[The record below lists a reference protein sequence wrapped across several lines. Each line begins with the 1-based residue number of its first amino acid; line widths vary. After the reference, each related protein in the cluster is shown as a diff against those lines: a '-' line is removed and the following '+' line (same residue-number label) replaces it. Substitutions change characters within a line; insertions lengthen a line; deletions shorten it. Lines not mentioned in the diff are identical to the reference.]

1 MRKSKKSYA
10 NITESGAERVYR
22 ELGESM
28 SAPFMFLLILLIGAY
43 QCVKII
49 ERKEMIQPMKSPTG
63 ADGKPP
69 ETYLE
74 VVMCWNCGKHNYC
87 WIPKGTSINTFCR
100 TKTCEKCGCGVH
112 NG

>member
-49 ERKEMIQPMKSPTG
+49 F
-63 ADGKPP
+63 
-69 ETYLE
+69 
-74 VVMCWNCGKHNYC
+74 
-87 WIPKGTSINTFCR
+87 SINTKQPNWR
-100 TKTCEKCGCGVH
+100 GKK
-112 NG
+112 